1 MRKKPPGPLDA
12 RTLTRGLPPYVRLRR
27 GHPLNTSMDV
37 GLEVLLL
44 TRLPS
49 SFPWDEVPYSGDGE
63 FSPAWDEPGCGD
75 RLARRIP
82 S

>member
-1 MRKKPPGPLDA
+1 
-12 RTLTRGLPPYVRLRR
+12 
-27 GHPLNTSMDV
+27 MDV

-63 FSPAWDEPGCGD
+63 FSPAWDRPG
-75 RLARRIP
+75 RANRVLARRP
-82 S
+82 SDPVLSERDRSLPRSPRHLQGRPGLNMV